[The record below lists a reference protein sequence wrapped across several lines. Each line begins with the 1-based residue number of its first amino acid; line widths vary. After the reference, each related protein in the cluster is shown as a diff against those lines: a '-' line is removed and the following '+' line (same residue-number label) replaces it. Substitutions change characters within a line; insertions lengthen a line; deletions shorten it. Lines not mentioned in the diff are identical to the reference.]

1 MAGSVAETDVGRAI
15 DGLHVWLNLRHLG
28 KESETYRSWY
38 STGRITYMYIL
49 SVRVAALGDYLVHNH
64 ISVINK
70 LYQVVF

>member
-1 MAGSVAETDVGRAI
+1 MTGSVAETDVGRTI
-15 DGLHVWLNLRHLG
+15 DGLHVWLHLRHLG
-28 KESETYRSWY
+28 KESETYRPWY